1 MKILIIDDEPFVL
14 KLLQRQLTNLTD
26 AEVTPYASA
35 RAALAE
41 VEADAS
47 RISLIF
53 CDLQMPE
60 MDGIEFVRELVALN
74 YDKGLVLISGEDSRI
89 LQSAERLAQAHKLQ
103 ILGALHKP
111 AQPAQ
116 LRQMLER
123 AAALGTAAPCRSDRK
138 VYGPGDV
145 QQAIAAGQLEN
156 FYQPKV
162 ELSSGNVVG
171 VETLVRWRHPVDGL
185 VFPDQFIPLA
195 EEHGLID
202 ALTRTVLTA
211 ALQQTRRWQEAG
223 VDLNVAVNV
232 SMDNF
237 SSLEFPDFIARSAE
251 KAAVPVTNLI
261 LEITESRLMKNPL
274 AALDIITR
282 LRLKRI
288 KLSID
293 DFGTG
298 HSSLAQLR
306 DLPFDELKIDR
317 SFVHGACRHGDL
329 RAIVEA
335 SLAMARKLGM
345 KVVAEGPETR
355 EDWDFL
361 QAAGCNMAQGYFIA
375 KPMPASELQGWL
387 SEWEST
393 RRQELL

>member
-1 MKILIIDDEPFVL
+1 M
-14 KLLQRQLTNLTD
+14 
-26 AEVTPYASA
+26 
-35 RAALAE
+35 
-41 VEADAS
+41 
-47 RISLIF
+47 
-53 CDLQMPE
+53 
-60 MDGIEFVRELVALN
+60 
-74 YDKGLVLISGEDSRI
+74 
-89 LQSAERLAQAHKLQ
+89 
-103 ILGALHKP
+103 
-111 AQPAQ
+111 
-116 LRQMLER
+116 
-123 AAALGTAAPCRSDRK
+123 
-138 VYGPGDV
+138 